1 MATSPPPGG
10 LSPEQ
15 FKEYMKWLEKQS
27 SSGTNSPLDSS
38 ILNNKLGE
46 TTKAAKQFG
55 DMMAKGATEVFD
67 SWQKLSASGSNFS
80 GDLIG
85 MTKAAYNSRMEFG
98 QWSDLI
104 KENGAKLSSLGGNV
118 TRGSEAFTRLSKDFF
133 DSGISTELR
142 NIGYTSKDLNEILAI
157 QAATQK
163 SGYKDTEEGRRKS
176 YMAAKEL
183 AEQMDAIAKLTG
195 KSREQQMEEM
205 KKKQVDG
212 QVEAKLRLL
221 ANGDMQKYAQ
231 LQSEYQK
238 LALEAKKRGD
248 EELFK
253 QQFAT
258 GTYMTKAAG
267 TQAAVLGQQS
277 RAVEEA
283 AARLAKGDLA
293 GAREASAKA
302 DAAALKNANDKTIL
316 TLATAGEAGGAAASA
331 AQKSVEAT
339 DTMYHNVVRV
349 AEANGILLKTQQDYA
364 VALKLAMEDIRQT
377 QKGRRQDI
385 DPATGNPTGPYKDVG
400 QSSRVGVAIQSATQD
415 VKSAAATIG
424 AATISPETLKQLD
437 DLAAKYYTA
446 GLAKGLE
453 QKGLAGIN
461 NQNSTPQ
468 VGPDGK
474 TRPGGPVSPTQADE
488 EKGGV
493 LGSAANAIKTV
504 TDLTV
509 NAVTG
514 VANIFLDGKKIGG
527 RSSGSMGTVGKMIED
542 FGQGT
547 LTMLH
552 GREGVVTENQL
563 MNLASG
569 MKDVGLAGAVNT
581 LKSSMP
587 KNQNF
592 DISKIS
598 KDITT
603 SISTISNTV
612 TGGGE
617 TTTKRIQS
625 DDSKQAEKER
635 DTLFAN
641 YDKQMAAMVEK
652 MRSTNPE
659 ASEKELARAARKTDE
674 FAEMYKQF
682 DEARDKLNKK
692 IEDGITWETTKKEE
706 QLATTK
712 KITSETIT
720 TQTSAM
726 VKTDAMRLAEIQK
739 KRDTEATKPT
749 GPGGEYTRKE
759 AEIEA
764 ARLNKL
770 SLEKFKIDSARAL
783 GGSTG
788 QPSQPGVQVP
798 NLPSMD
804 LNALNL
810 PGIGP
815 SIKAKAANVAAPKSD
830 TPPAQTD
837 PKKPADGSAQPG
849 ATAKPST
856 TGGKEATLNDVVA
869 SLNTLNT
876 KMGQLLAQHEDLG
889 NKQVRA
895 TKNVGSGNLY
905 KA

>member
-1 MATSPPPGG
+1 MATSPPPGM
-10 LSPEQ
+10 SDEQ
-15 FKEYMKWLEKQS
+15 FKEYMKWLRSNQG
-27 SSGTNSPLDSS
+27 SSGTGTPLDSS
-38 ILNNKLGE
+38 SLTDKFKATAVETGKFAKSMGE
-46 TTKAAKQFG
+46 AG
-55 DMMAKGATEVFD
+55 SGVFD
-67 SWQKLSASGSNFS
+67 TFQKLSSSGSSFS

-85 MTKAAYNSRMEFG
+85 MTKAAYNSRMELG
-98 QWSDLI
+98 EWSELI
-104 KENGAKLSSLGGNV
+104 KENGAKLSGLGGNV
-118 TRGSEAFTRLSKDFF
+118 TRGTEAFAKLSKEFF
-133 DSGISTELR
+133 DSGAANELR

-157 QAATQK
+157 QASAQK

-176 YMAAKEL
+176 YLAAKEL

-238 LALEAKKRGD
+238 LALEARKRGD

-283 AARLAKGDLA
+283 AARLAKGDIS
-293 GAREASAKA
+293 GARAASDKA
-302 DAAALKNANDKTIL
+302 DAAALKNANDRTIL

-364 VALKLAMEDIRQT
+364 TALKLAAEDIRQT

-385 DPATGNPTGPYKDVG
+385 DPTTGRPTGPYKDVG
-400 QSSRVGVAIQSATQD
+400 QSSRAAAAVQSATQD
-415 VKSAAATIG
+415 VKSAAATV
-424 AATISPETLKQLD
+424 AAESISPEALKKLD
-437 DLAAKYYTA
+437 ETASKYYAA

-453 QKGLAGIN
+453 DAGRKGLNAPGG
-461 NQNSTPQ
+461 THT

-474 TRPGGPVSPTQADE
+474 PLAGGPVSPSE
-488 EKGGV
+488 VNENRGGAV
-493 LGSAANAIKTV
+493 GAAAAALRTL

-514 VANIFLDGKKIGG
+514 TANFIIDGNKISG
-527 RSSGSMGTVGKMIED
+527 RSSGSVGTVGKMVED
-542 FGQGT
+542 FGAGT
-547 LTMLH
+547 LAMLH
-552 GREGVVTENQL
+552 GKEGVVTEAQL
-563 MNLASG
+563 MNLAQG
-569 MKDVGLAGAVNT
+569 MKDVGVAGAVNT